1 MMVAGLLGLV
11 TFFILIEAR
20 YFRNREPWTSAS
32 LVLLGRRRRDR
43 RVRRGGFLLQAFHY
57 AKYARTDQKR

>member
-1 MMVAGLLGLV
+1 MMAAGLLGLV
-11 TFFILIEAR
+11 AFFYLNGGR

-32 LVLLGRRRRDR
+32 LVLLDR
-43 RVRRGGFLLQAFHY
+43 RCRDWRMRRCGFPIRAFHH